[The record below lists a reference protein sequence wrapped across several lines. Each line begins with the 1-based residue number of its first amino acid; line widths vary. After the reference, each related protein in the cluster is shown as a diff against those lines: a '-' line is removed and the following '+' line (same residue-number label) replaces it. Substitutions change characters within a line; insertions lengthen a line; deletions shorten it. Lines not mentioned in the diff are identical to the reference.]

1 MCIYFVWL
9 RPALVSA
16 TKLAHGAKCL
26 QAKWINMYHQLRRF
40 KAVHGHTHVPEDYR
54 NSDEPGWE
62 ILAKWVV
69 GGACHSTYATWF
81 FLMFMCE

>member
-1 MCIYFVWL
+1 
-9 RPALVSA
+9 
-16 TKLAHGAKCL
+16 
-26 QAKWINMYHQLRRF
+26 MYHQLRRF